1 MKNLVEKLKSL
12 PSPLK
17 EVISLSSQVAK
28 SFNYRVYL
36 VGGIVRDFVLGRE
49 NFDLDIVVEGDAIR
63 LVKKLAYIM
72 KARFC
77 RHIFFGTAT
86 LYLDDFKID
95 FATARKE
102 YYPRKGALPCVSPS
116 TLKDDLFRRDFTIN
130 AMAIGLNRDDYGRL
144 IDYYHGLDDLKR
156 GLIRILHKESFFD
169 DPTRI
174 FRAIRFE
181 KRFSFS
187 IEKNTLLLLKEAVKK
202 GALSWVDEHRIR
214 DELFLILKE
223 ANPYRYIKRINSLL
237 GFKFIDIDLELKR
250 EDFLLLQRLE
260 KAIRFYH
267 RFSFLPKLN
276 IPIIYLSGILGGIR
290 CSYLELPLKLS
301 AFSNNFGLRKEERK
315 IVMETFEYI
324 KKLKKLEEAK
334 YDKIK
339 IYDTLKPLSMESIV
353 FYYAYFKDKVI
364 RRSIRIFWKEL
375 FSLRLFV
382 QGRDLKKLG
391 VIPPYKFGEYLKRL
405 LHRKIKLGLKTK
417 EEELKELKKMI
428 KIDKIR
434 N

>member
-1 MKNLVEKLKSL
+1 MKSLRRKLKSL
-12 PSPLK
+12 PPPLK
-17 EVISLSSQVAK
+17 EVISLSSQVAE

-36 VGGIVRDFVLGRE
+36 VGGIVRDFILGRE
-49 NFDLDIVVEGDAIR
+49 NFDLDIVVEGDAIK
-63 LVKKLAYIM
+63 LVKRLAHIM
-72 KARFC
+72 RVKFC

-86 LYLDDFKID
+86 LYLGDFKID

-102 YYPRKGALPCVSPS
+102 YYPRKGALPRVFPS
-116 TLKDDLFRRDFTIN
+116 TLKEDLFRRDFTIN
-130 AMAIGLNRDDYGRL
+130 AMAISLNRDDYGKL
-144 IDYYHGLDDLKR
+144 IDYYHGLDDLKK
-156 GLIRILHKESFFD
+156 GLIRILYKESFLD

-181 KRFSFS
+181 RRFSFFM
-187 IEKNTLLLLKEAVKK
+187 EKNTLLLLKEAVRE
-202 GALSWVDEHRIR
+202 GVLSWIDEHRLR
-214 DELFLILKE
+214 NELFLILKE
-223 ANPYRYIKRINSLL
+223 ANPYRYIKRINTLL
-237 GFKFIDIDLELKR
+237 GFKFIDVDLELKR

-260 KAIRFYH
+260 RSIEFYH
-267 RFSFLPKLN
+267 QFSSLPKLN
-276 IPIIYLSGILGGIR
+276 IPIIYLLGILGGFR
-290 CSYLELPLKLS
+290 CPYLKLLLKLS
-301 AFSNNFGLRKEERK
+301 AFCNNFGLRKEERK

-324 KKLKKLEEAK
+324 KKVKKLEEAK

-364 RRSIRIFWKEL
+364 RRSIRIFWGEL
-375 FSLRLFV
+375 VSLRLFV

-391 VIPPYKFGEYLKRL
+391 VIPPYKFREYLKRL

-417 EEELKELKKMI
+417 EEELKEIKRMI
-428 KIDKIR
+428 RIDKIH